1 MYNQINLWRH
11 QKAAVAFLQSRVQ
24 PYGALWM
31 GVGTGKTRTTLA
43 FVQQRG
49 YKRVLILVSKKGYSA
64 WVGETEKVRW
74 QAPVINLT
82 EGKTVDR
89 AETLNTLR
97 SSPEFVLILNYDVLT
112 LAPIQRALLKM
123 EFDIVVADEAQ
134 RIGGH
139 SSKRSLFTTQLKT
152 KYRLALSGTPFQD
165 IPLDVFGIARF
176 LSPMVEW
183 GKVHS
188 AHFGTWT
195 HFKNEYAYWRG
206 EHDMILV
213 GYHDIPTLGKIVSE
227 FSFIVDRKEVLD
239 LPPENFVVE
248 KLKLDVRAE
257 ADYRRFEKTFVL
269 QLTEGKMVAER
280 KVTQL
285 IRLQQFTGGTAVL
298 VDHNNQEVK
307 QVVSSTVKVE
317 RLKELVE
324 EIGNEP
330 IVIFYR
336 FNSDLDR
343 IVAGLSTTRKVY
355 QVNGGHDERSWWEEQ
370 PDGIL
375 LVQMSAGSEAIDLTH
390 SRYAIYYSLD
400 WSSGKYQQ
408 SIGRISRPTQKASST
423 TFIHLL
429 IEDSVDEDIYE
440 AIQNKVVTNT
450 NILKRMANR
459 YGRDLGS
466 EDELPVG

>member
-1 MYNQINLWRH
+1 MYNQISLWRH

-43 FVQQRG
+43 FVQQQN

-64 WVGETEKVRW
+64 WVGETEKVGW

-82 EGKTVDR
+82 EGKTIDR
-89 AETLNTLR
+89 AEALNTLR
-97 SSPEFVLILNYDVLT
+97 SLPEFVLILNYDVLT
-112 LAPIQRALLKM
+112 LALIQKALLKM

-139 SSKRSLFTTQLKT
+139 ASKRSLFTTQLRT
-152 KYRLALSGTPFQD
+152 QYRLALSGTPFQD

-176 LSPMVEW
+176 LSSYVEW
-183 GKVHS
+183 GKTHS
-188 AHFGTWT
+188 SHFGNWT
-195 HFKNEYAYWRG
+195 RFKNDYAYWRG

-248 KLKLDVRAE
+248 KLKLDGRAE
-257 ADYRRFEKTFVL
+257 TDYRLFEKTFVL

-307 QVVSSTVKVE
+307 QIVSSTVKVE

-330 IVIFYR
+330 IVVFYR
-336 FNSDLDR
+336 FNSDLETMWNNLPKDR
-343 IVAGLSTTRKVY
+343 ALF
-355 QVNGGHDERSWWEEQ
+355 QVNGGHDEREMWDLTA
-370 PDGIL
+370 DGIL

-408 SIGRISRPTQKASST
+408 SIGRISRPSQKAGST

-429 IEDSVDEDIYE
+429 IEGSVDEDIYE
-440 AIQNKVVTNT
+440 AIQNKMVTNT
-450 NILKRMANR
+450 SILRRMANR
-459 YGRDLGS
+459 YGRQYDDGDTS
-466 EDELPVG
+466 D